1 MNEVTTPD
9 ERSWLARVV
18 RWPLDLLRSILR
30 AVPIAIEGYFRDRLP
45 QYAAGIAYRVLFSL
59 APLAIVLVSIV
70 GIVLRNEERREDVVD
85 EIVSWLPITE
95 EGSTT
100 VEDAIERLASPT
112 GALGLLSLALFFWAA
127 TGMMAALR
135 NGLEAAL
142 QVEQS
147 RPAARGKLIDLLLVV
162 GAGVLLLAAIA
173 ISVATQVVTRLVGNA
188 AELVGL
194 EGGLFGELTNV
205 GVPLLIATVVAM
217 LLYRFVPS
225 RRLRFVDT
233 LAGGIVTG
241 ILVLAISAASAY
253 VYDQVAD
260 LSVIYGSIT
269 VVLVFLYS
277 VYLYA
282 SAFLFGAEFAAAW
295 GLPPDTGPGEPL
307 TTQLRRA
314 VLGLFVRQRPPEPPT
329 TRRSG

>member
-1 MNEVTTPD
+1 V
-9 ERSWLARVV
+9 
-18 RWPLDLLRSILR
+18 I
-30 AVPIAIEGYFRDRLP
+30 
-45 QYAAGIAYRVLFSL
+45 
-59 APLAIVLVSIV
+59 
-70 GIVLRNEERREDVVD
+70 D

-95 EGSTT
+95 EGSAT

-112 GALGLLSLALFFWAA
+112 GVLGLVSLALFFWAA

-142 QVEQS
+142 QVEQG
-147 RPAARGKLIDLLLVV
+147 RPAARAKLIDLLLVV

-173 ISVATQVVTRLVGNA
+173 INVVVQIVTRLVGNVA
-188 AELVGL
+188 DVIGI
-194 EGGLFGELTNV
+194 EGGVLSDLISF
-205 GVPLLIATVVAM
+205 GVPLAIATIVAM

-225 RRLRFVDT
+225 RRLRFVDA
-233 LAGGIVTG
+233 LAGGVVTG
-241 ILVLAISAASAY
+241 ILLLAISAASAF

-282 SAFLFGAEFAAAW
+282 SAFLFGAEFASAW
-295 GLPPDTGPGEPL
+295 GLPPGTGPGEPL
-307 TTQLRRA
+307 TTQLKRA
-314 VLGLFVRQRPPEPPT
+314 ALGLFVRQRPPEPPA
-329 TRRSG
+329 TR